1 VRNAGPGTRR
11 TISLLFSEPQRF
23 AEFLSA
29 VFTLAVYE
37 GAYMAEIIRAGVQSV
52 PRGQSEAA
60 YSSGLTRLDQYRF
73 IILPQALKTIGP
85 ALAGQL
91 ISTVKDSAIVAVI
104 SVQELTFR
112 GLELMSATFRTFE
125 VWITITILYLILTGD
140 FPSLHALWKSGCAA
154 GNTRS
159 PGSATGSG
167 QSARY
172 PTAPDVPKRDP
183 SNEQVL
189 SLIRESLIW
198 SGPYGDTMNTEH
210 DSTMAVRDTTAN
222 PAPLGLLGFGLT
234 TILLNLHNAGFF
246 PLDSMIMGM
255 GVFVGGV
262 AQVIAG
268 MQEWKKGN
276 TFGATAFTAYG
287 LFWIALVSTWVL
299 PAMGLSRAST
309 PAEMGWFLLLWGLFT
324 TGMFVGTSRLNR
336 ALQVVFATLAA
347 LFFLLAIRDFS
358 GSAVIGVLAGWTGIV
373 CGLSAFYTAIAQILN
388 EIYGR
393 TVMPIG
399 G

>member
-1 VRNAGPGTRR
+1 
-11 TISLLFSEPQRF
+11 
-23 AEFLSA
+23 
-29 VFTLAVYE
+29 
-37 GAYMAEIIRAGVQSV
+37 
-52 PRGQSEAA
+52 
-60 YSSGLTRLDQYRF
+60 
-73 IILPQALKTIGP
+73 
-85 ALAGQL
+85 
-91 ISTVKDSAIVAVI
+91 
-104 SVQELTFR
+104 
-112 GLELMSATFRTFE
+112 
-125 VWITITILYLILTGD
+125 
-140 FPSLHALWKSGCAA
+140 
-154 GNTRS
+154 
-159 PGSATGSG
+159 
-167 QSARY
+167 
-172 PTAPDVPKRDP
+172 
-183 SNEQVL
+183 
-189 SLIRESLIW
+189 
-198 SGPYGDTMNTEH
+198 MNTEH
-210 DSTMAVRDTTAN
+210 DTTMAVRDTTAN

-268 MQEWKKGN
+268 MQEWKKGD